1 MYKWRKYYIPFCLL
15 TGLLSACTS
24 SLAAHSQGWGK
35 VSMNGEIVDTAC
47 AIDTES
53 RDQTIDMGV
62 IPTSVIKQFGKA
74 PPKPF
79 SIRLVDCRWERY
91 PSSKD
96 EWESFTVTFDGS
108 ADGDFF
114 TITGDAEGVQLAM
127 YDEYGTQIIAGK
139 ELPKRDIV
147 PGDMTLNYE
156 LQLVTN
162 NQSLRAG
169 TYHTL
174 LRFKIDYY

>member
-1 MYKWRKYYIPFCLL
+1 VYEWQKHYLPLCLL

-24 SLAAHSQGWGK
+24 SLAATSQGWGK
-35 VSMNGEIVDTAC
+35 VSMTGEIVDTAC

-62 IPTSVIKQFGKA
+62 IPTSEIRQLGKA
-74 PPKPF
+74 PSKPF
-79 SIRLVDCRWERY
+79 SIKLIDCRWERY
-91 PSSKD
+91 PSSKG
-96 EWESFTVTFDGS
+96 EWQSFTVTFDGP

-114 TITGDAEGVQLAM
+114 TVDGDARGVQLAM
-127 YDEYGTQIIAGK
+127 RDEYGSQIIAGK

-174 LRFKIDYY
+174 LRFKVDYY